1 MTADRQTADTW
12 MRRLREPVDSA
23 TISGY
28 GALPVFFDDINK
40 VGVSFLTDVLEPERE
55 EG

>member
-1 MTADRQTADTW
+1 MTADTRMRQ
-12 MRRLREPVDSA
+12 LREPADSA
-23 TISGY
+23 SAVGC
-28 GALPVFFDDINK
+28 GALPVFFDDIDK